1 MSDPAAPRR
10 PSLDRRTLLACA
22 GAALAT
28 MATGGAAEAQQQ
40 EAEAPPDPRLIVE
53 MVTFP
58 LRRQIYKGQLV
69 RLRGQGKRPGLML
82 IHDQRGLNA
91 HFRQIARRF
100 ALDGFTVLLPD
111 LMSPYNLPEGSEE
124 GENALSRTAPPEIM
138 LALDTAADLLIKHP
152 DCNGSIGVLGFA
164 WGGAFALQFAMNG
177 SKVKAAVAFYTT
189 PPSVDR
195 LAEVKVPV
203 QFHWSENDPRTAPVA
218 DAIEKRLTGAGKT
231 FEAWVYPDTQ
241 SGFAS
246 DPGSRRWNR
255 AASDRA
261 LDRSVFFLKRWL
273 GG

>member
-1 MSDPAAPRR
+1 MSDPAASRR
-10 PSLDRRTLLACA
+10 PSLDRRALLASA
-22 GAALAT
+22 GAALACV
-28 MATGGAAEAQQQ
+28 ATGGVAVAQ
-40 EAEAPPDPRLIVE
+40 ESEAPPDPRLVLE
-53 MVTFP
+53 TVTFP

-82 IHDQRGLNA
+82 IHDQRGPNP
-91 HFRQIARRF
+91 HFRQLARRF

-111 LMSPYNLPEGSEE
+111 LTSPYNLPEGSEE
-124 GENALSRTAPPEIM
+124 AENALSRTAPVEVM

-164 WGGAFALQFAMNG
+164 WGGSFALQFAMTG
-177 SKVKAAVAFYTT
+177 TKVKAAVAFYAQ
-189 PPSVDR
+189 PPAVDR
-195 LAEVKVPV
+195 IVEVKVPV

-218 DAIEKRLTGAGKT
+218 ETIEKRLTGVGKT

-261 LDRSVFFLKRWL
+261 LDRSVFFLKRWV